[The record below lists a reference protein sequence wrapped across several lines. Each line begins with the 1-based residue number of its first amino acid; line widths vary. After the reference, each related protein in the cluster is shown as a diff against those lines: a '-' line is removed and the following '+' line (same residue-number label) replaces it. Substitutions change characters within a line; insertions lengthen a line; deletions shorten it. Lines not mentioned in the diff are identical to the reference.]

1 MTLLLGL
8 VMVFGLVFG
17 GFMLSGGNMDIVLH
31 ALPYEGM
38 MIGGAS
44 LGAFVIANS
53 FSVVKSSL
61 VGVMRV
67 IKGPRWKAADYND
80 LLALM
85 FELARL
91 YKTKGIVA
99 MDEHIENPET
109 SPIFQRYPK
118 LMKDHFLT
126 DLIAD
131 SFRMMSMQFDDRFQM
146 EDVLNRKIKK
156 HHHES
161 LVSASAIQSMADG
174 LPAIG
179 IVAAVLGVVKALAS
193 ADAGAEEMGLM
204 IAHALVGTFLGILLA
219 YGFVNPVASRID
231 RQVAEA
237 VKMLQCIRV
246 TLLANLNGY
255 APQLAVEFGRKALH
269 TAERPSFTE
278 LEEHVRAARPAGAK
292 QA

>member
-1 MTLLLGL
+1 
-8 VMVFGLVFG
+8 MVFGLVFG
-17 GFMLSGGNMDIVLH
+17 GFMLSGGNMDIVLY

-99 MDEHIENPET
+99 MDEHIENPEA

-179 IVAAVLGVVKALAS
+179 IVAAVLGVIKTMSSIDKPPEIL
-193 ADAGAEEMGLM
+193 GAM
-204 IAHALVGTFLGILLA
+204 IGGALVGTFLGVFLA
-219 YGFVNPVASRID
+219 YCMVQPIAGRLEQIEEEDGAIYTVIRDVIVAI
-231 RQVAEA
+231 VAGHPPSI
-237 VKMLQCIRV
+237 CIELGRGHIP
-246 TLLANLNGY
+246 TTKQPNFS
-255 APQLAVEFGRKALH
+255 AVEASQR
-269 TAERPSFTE
+269 E
-278 LEEHVRAARPAGAK
+278 LPAV
-292 QA
+292 

>member
-61 VGVMRV
+61 AGVMRV

-99 MDEHIENPET
+99 MDEHIENPEA

-156 HHHES
+156 HHHEA
-161 LVSASAIQSMADG
+161 LVSARAIQSMADG

-179 IVAAVLGVVKALAS
+179 IVAAVLGVIKTMSSIDKPPEIL
-193 ADAGAEEMGLM
+193 GAM
-204 IAHALVGTFLGILLA
+204 IGGALVGTFLGVFLA
-219 YGFVNPVASRID
+219 YCMVQPIAGRLEQIEEEDGAMYTVIRDVIVAI
-231 RQVAEA
+231 VAGHPPSICVELGRGNIPTT
-237 VKMLQCIRV
+237 KQP
-246 TLLANLNGY
+246 NFS
-255 APQLAVEFGRKALH
+255 AVEASQR
-269 TAERPSFTE
+269 E
-278 LEEHVRAARPAGAK
+278 LPAV
-292 QA
+292 

>member
-61 VGVMRV
+61 GGVMRV
-67 IKGPRWKAADYND
+67 VKGPRWKAADYND

-99 MDEHIENPET
+99 MDEHIENPEA

-179 IVAAVLGVVKALAS
+179 IVAAVLGVIKTMSSIDKPPEIL
-193 ADAGAEEMGLM
+193 GAM
-204 IAHALVGTFLGILLA
+204 IGGALVGTFLGVFLA
-219 YGFVNPVASRID
+219 YCMVQPIAGRLEQIEEEDGAIYTVIRDVIVAI
-231 RQVAEA
+231 VAGHPPSI
-237 VKMLQCIRV
+237 CIELGRGNIP
-246 TLLANLNGY
+246 TTKQPNFS
-255 APQLAVEFGRKALH
+255 AVEASQR
-269 TAERPSFTE
+269 E
-278 LEEHVRAARPAGAK
+278 LSAV
-292 QA
+292 

>member
-99 MDEHIENPET
+99 MDEHIENPEA
-109 SPIFQRYPK
+109 SPIFQRYPR

-179 IVAAVLGVVKALAS
+179 IVAAVLGVIKTMSSIDKPPEIL
-193 ADAGAEEMGLM
+193 GAM
-204 IAHALVGTFLGILLA
+204 IGGALVGTFLGVFLA
-219 YGFVNPVASRID
+219 YCMVQPIAGRLEQIEEEDGAIYTVIRDVIVAI
-231 RQVAEA
+231 VAGHPPGI
-237 VKMLQCIRV
+237 CIELGRGNIP
-246 TLLANLNGY
+246 TTKQPNFS
-255 APQLAVEFGRKALH
+255 AVEASQR
-269 TAERPSFTE
+269 E
-278 LEEHVRAARPAGAK
+278 LPAV
-292 QA
+292 

>member
-61 VGVMRV
+61 GGVVRV

-99 MDEHIENPET
+99 MDEHIENPEA

-118 LMKDHFLT
+118 LMKDHFVT

-146 EDVLNRKIKK
+146 EDVMNRKIKK

-179 IVAAVLGVVKALAS
+179 IVAAVLGVIKTMSSIDKPPEIL
-193 ADAGAEEMGLM
+193 GAM
-204 IAHALVGTFLGILLA
+204 IGGALVGTFLGVFLA
-219 YGFVNPVASRID
+219 YCMVQPIAGRLEQIEEEDSAMYTVIRDVIVAI
-231 RQVAEA
+231 VAGHPPSI
-237 VKMLQCIRV
+237 CIELGRGNIP
-246 TLLANLNGY
+246 TTKQPNFS
-255 APQLAVEFGRKALH
+255 AVEASQR
-269 TAERPSFTE
+269 E
-278 LEEHVRAARPAGAK
+278 LPAV
-292 QA
+292 

>member
-61 VGVMRV
+61 AGVMRV

-99 MDEHIENPET
+99 MDEHIENPEA

-156 HHHES
+156 HHHEA
-161 LVSASAIQSMADG
+161 LVSARAIQSMADG

-179 IVAAVLGVVKALAS
+179 IVAAVLGVIKTMSSIDKPPEIL
-193 ADAGAEEMGLM
+193 GAM
-204 IAHALVGTFLGILLA
+204 IGGALVGTFLGVFLA
-219 YGFVNPVASRID
+219 YCMVQPIAGRLEQIEEEDGAIYTVIRDVIVAI
-231 RQVAEA
+231 VAGHPPSI
-237 VKMLQCIRV
+237 CIELGRGNIP
-246 TLLANLNGY
+246 TTKQPNFS
-255 APQLAVEFGRKALH
+255 AVEASQR
-269 TAERPSFTE
+269 E
-278 LEEHVRAARPAGAK
+278 LPAV
-292 QA
+292 

>member
-17 GFMLSGGNMDIVLH
+17 GFMLSGGNMDIVLY

-99 MDEHIENPET
+99 MDEHIENPEA

-118 LMKDHFLT
+118 LTKDHFVT

-146 EDVLNRKIKK
+146 EDVMNRKIKK

-179 IVAAVLGVVKALAS
+179 IVAAVLGVIKTMSSIDKPPEIL
-193 ADAGAEEMGLM
+193 GAM
-204 IAHALVGTFLGILLA
+204 IGGALVGTFLGVFLA
-219 YGFVNPVASRID
+219 YCMVQPIAGRLEQIEEEDSAMYTVIRDVIVAI
-231 RQVAEA
+231 VAGHPPSI
-237 VKMLQCIRV
+237 CIELGRGNIP
-246 TLLANLNGY
+246 TTKQPNFS
-255 APQLAVEFGRKALH
+255 AVEASQR
-269 TAERPSFTE
+269 E
-278 LEEHVRAARPAGAK
+278 LPAV
-292 QA
+292 

>member
-61 VGVMRV
+61 GGVVRV

-99 MDEHIENPET
+99 MDEHIENPEA

-118 LMKDHFLT
+118 LMKDHFVT

-179 IVAAVLGVVKALAS
+179 IVAAVPGVIKTMSSIDKPPEILGA
-193 ADAGAEEMGLM
+193 M
-204 IAHALVGTFLGILLA
+204 IGGALVGTFLGVFLA
-219 YGFVNPVASRID
+219 YCMVQPIAGRLEQIEEEDSAMYTVIRDVIVAI
-231 RQVAEA
+231 VAGHPPSI
-237 VKMLQCIRV
+237 CIELGRGNIP
-246 TLLANLNGY
+246 TTKQPNFS
-255 APQLAVEFGRKALH
+255 AVEASQR
-269 TAERPSFTE
+269 E
-278 LEEHVRAARPAGAK
+278 LPAV
-292 QA
+292 

>member
-61 VGVMRV
+61 AGVMRV

-99 MDEHIENPET
+99 MDEHIENPEA

-179 IVAAVLGVVKALAS
+179 IVAAVLGVIKTMSSIDKPPEIL
-193 ADAGAEEMGLM
+193 GAM
-204 IAHALVGTFLGILLA
+204 IGGALVGTFLGVFLA
-219 YGFVNPVASRID
+219 YCMVQPIAGRLEQIEEEDGAIYTVIRDVIVAI
-231 RQVAEA
+231 VAGHPPSI
-237 VKMLQCIRV
+237 CIELGRGNIP
-246 TLLANLNGY
+246 TTKQPNFS
-255 APQLAVEFGRKALH
+255 AVEASQR
-269 TAERPSFTE
+269 E
-278 LEEHVRAARPAGAK
+278 LPAV
-292 QA
+292 

>member
-1 MTLLLGL
+1 
-8 VMVFGLVFG
+8 MVFGLVFG

-61 VGVMRV
+61 GGVVRV

-99 MDEHIENPET
+99 MDEHIENPEA

-118 LMKDHFLT
+118 LMKDHFVT

-146 EDVLNRKIKK
+146 EDVMNRKIKK

-179 IVAAVLGVVKALAS
+179 IVAAVLGVIKTMSSIDKPPEIL
-193 ADAGAEEMGLM
+193 GAM
-204 IAHALVGTFLGILLA
+204 IGGALVGTFLGVFLA
-219 YGFVNPVASRID
+219 YCMVQPIAGRLEQIEEEDSAMYTVIRDVIVAI
-231 RQVAEA
+231 VAGHPPSI
-237 VKMLQCIRV
+237 CIELGRGNIP
-246 TLLANLNGY
+246 TTKQPNFS
-255 APQLAVEFGRKALH
+255 AVEASQR
-269 TAERPSFTE
+269 E
-278 LEEHVRAARPAGAK
+278 LPAV
-292 QA
+292 

>member
-53 FSVVKSSL
+53 FTVVKSSL
-61 VGVMRV
+61 GGVVRV
-67 IKGPRWKAADYND
+67 IKGPRWKAEDYND
-80 LLALM
+80 MLDLM

-99 MDEHIENPET
+99 MDEHIENPE
-109 SPIFQRYPK
+109 SSAIFQRYPK
-118 LMKDHFLT
+118 LMKDHFIT

-146 EDVLNRKIKK
+146 EDVINRKIKK

-179 IVAAVLGVVKALAS
+179 IVAAVLGVIKTMSSIDKPPEIL
-193 ADAGAEEMGLM
+193 GAM
-204 IAHALVGTFLGILLA
+204 IGGALVGTFLGVFLA
-219 YGFVNPVASRID
+219 YCMVQPIAGRLEQIEEEDSAIYTVIRDVIVAIVAGHPPSICIELGRGNIPTTKQPGFS
-231 RQVAEA
+231 
-237 VKMLQCIRV
+237 
-246 TLLANLNGY
+246 
-255 APQLAVEFGRKALH
+255 AVEASQREL
-269 TAERPSFTE
+269 PS
-278 LEEHVRAARPAGAK
+278 V
-292 QA
+292 

>member
-61 VGVMRV
+61 GGVVRV

-99 MDEHIENPET
+99 MDEHIENPEA

-179 IVAAVLGVVKALAS
+179 IVAAVLGVIKTMSSIDKPPEIL
-193 ADAGAEEMGLM
+193 GAM
-204 IAHALVGTFLGILLA
+204 IGGALVGTFLGVFLA
-219 YGFVNPVASRID
+219 YCMVQPIAGRLEQIEEEDGAIYTVIRDVIVAI
-231 RQVAEA
+231 VAGHPPGI
-237 VKMLQCIRV
+237 CIELGRGNIP
-246 TLLANLNGY
+246 TTKQPNFS
-255 APQLAVEFGRKALH
+255 AVEASQR
-269 TAERPSFTE
+269 E
-278 LEEHVRAARPAGAK
+278 LPAV
-292 QA
+292 

>member
-61 VGVMRV
+61 AGVMRV

-99 MDEHIENPET
+99 MDEHIENPEA

-156 HHHES
+156 HHHEA
-161 LVSASAIQSMADG
+161 LVSARAIQSMADG

-179 IVAAVLGVVKALAS
+179 IVAAVLGVIKTMSSIDKPPEIL
-193 ADAGAEEMGLM
+193 GAM
-204 IAHALVGTFLGILLA
+204 IGGALVGTFLGVFLA
-219 YGFVNPVASRID
+219 YCMVQPIAGRLEQIEEEDGAMYTVIRDVIVAI
-231 RQVAEA
+231 VAGHPPSI
-237 VKMLQCIRV
+237 CIELGRGNIP
-246 TLLANLNGY
+246 TTKQPNFS
-255 APQLAVEFGRKALH
+255 AVEASQR
-269 TAERPSFTE
+269 E
-278 LEEHVRAARPAGAK
+278 LPAV
-292 QA
+292 